1 LGGNGD
7 SRLLKI
13 LHIDP
18 ERNWGGGEA
27 QVFGLLN
34 YLSGRGHHN
43 VLLAHPNGALFER
56 CRQLNLKT
64 HPFSMR
70 NDLDL
75 RPVPALRSLIHSED
89 FDIVHLHTKR
99 AHALSLWLPRA
110 KTRPKYVVTRRM
122 DYPERRGWYSHWLY
136 NKRVDGVVAISQAIG
151 DLLVQAG
158 VNRSNI
164 RRISSGVDPERFKD
178 DCSRRDGSNR
188 VKTIGCI
195 AGFEARKGQRFLLE
209 AAASLKAQGF
219 KLQYQLA
226 GDGPLRTELE
236 NHAMRLGL
244 RDEVSFLG
252 FVADTPAFLADID
265 LFVMPSLFEG
275 LGVAV
280 LEAMAVGKPV
290 IATRVGGLAESV
302 IDGVTGILVPA
313 SDGTALA
320 SAIAKLARAPT
331 LAAEMGRCGRAR
343 VLQHFTLD
351 HMARQNE
358 SYYYELL
365 S

>member
-1 LGGNGD
+1 
-7 SRLLKI
+7 
-13 LHIDP
+13 
-18 ERNWGGGEA
+18 
-27 QVFGLLN
+27 
-34 YLSGRGHHN
+34 
-43 VLLAHPNGALFER
+43 
-56 CRQLNLKT
+56 
-64 HPFSMR
+64 
-70 NDLDL
+70 
-75 RPVPALRSLIHSED
+75 
-89 FDIVHLHTKR
+89 
-99 AHALSLWLPRA
+99 
-110 KTRPKYVVTRRM
+110 VV
-122 DYPERRGWYSHWLY
+122 
-136 NKRVDGVVAISQAIG
+136 ISQAIG

-188 VKTIGCI
+188 VETIGCI
-195 AGFEARKGQRFLLE
+195 AGLEARKGQRFLLE

-226 GDGPLRTELE
+226 GDGPLRPELE
-236 NHAMRLGL
+236 NYATRLGL
-244 RDEVSFLG
+244 GDEVSFLG
-252 FVADTPAFLADID
+252 FVADTTVFLADID

-280 LEAMAVGKPV
+280 LEAMAAGKPV
-290 IATRVGGLAESV
+290 IATRVGGLTESV
-302 IDGVTGILVPA
+302 IDGATGILVSP
-313 SDGTALA
+313 SDAAALA

-331 LAAEMGRCGRAR
+331 LDAEMGRRGRER
-343 VLQHFTLD
+343 VLQHFTLE